1 MQTATLRR
9 SVYTK
14 FGGYYSKGATVEV
27 VSANVINDSIT
38 IKTPNYDG
46 PIVIS
51 LKAKDLIFDVKWKEI
66 R

>member
-1 MQTATLRR
+1 M
-9 SVYTK
+9 
-14 FGGYYSKGATVEV
+14 EV

-38 IKTPNYDG
+38 IKKPNYDG